1 MKKINII
8 LSISIV
14 LICFTS
20 CSKFS
25 KEEILISDYVQ
36 TSNGIKT
43 DMKFKILEINEEEN
57 LISNRDSLVILLSEI
72 KYNHNITKGIKIHS
86 ENSDFTYSK
95 AEIDIIINNL
105 KVNKD
110 VISFFAFFKET
121 RHKLDS
127 IENVSD
133 SLYEMDDS
141 NLSYEA
147 KMQAN
152 KMRIKTL
159 EAEISTSKFLR
170 EAEKESRRYTETIE
184 YIERL
189 NQKEYEILLVPY
201 YVKYEIHNPLLN
213 SVKQEITKVFYF
225 NGKRDRIIDIT
236 NVKKINKLEIPNS
249 IYITSPWLKNIFN

>member
-36 TSNGIKT
+36 TSNGVKT
-43 DMKFKILEINEEEN
+43 DMKFKILEINEEN
-57 LISNRDSLVILLSEI
+57 LISNRDSLVILLRNNKHGFGDMNKVRIRELL
-72 KYNHNITKGIKIHS
+72 T
-86 ENSDFTYSK
+86 NSDFTYSK
-95 AEIDIIINNL
+95 GEIDIIINNI
-105 KVNKD
+105 KVDED
-110 VISFFAFFKET
+110 VISFFAFIKEN

-127 IENVSD
+127 LENVASNYTDEIRNLPYESLNREVNMRLKIYDAISD
-133 SLYEMDDS
+133 TREILF
-141 NLSYEA
+141 EA
-147 KMQAN
+147 NAEL
-152 KMRIKTL
+152 RI
-159 EAEISTSKFLR
+159 
-170 EAEKESRRYTETIE
+170 YTETIE

-189 NQKEYEILLVPY
+189 NQKEYEILLVPF

-249 IYITSPWLKNIFN
+249 IHITSPWLKDLF